1 MKMKALT
8 LTAGIFGI
16 GCCLLSSC
24 GGKSAPAGA
33 ASAHAPEIAVITVEP
48 TDAEFQSSYPA
59 TIKGK
64 TDIAIRPQVTGFIT
78 AVHVD
83 EGQRVHQGQPLFT
96 IDQVQFQAAVDQAEA
111 NVNSARSAVSTA
123 EITEQNKKHLLEK
136 NIISNTEWQLAANQL
151 AQARATLAQ
160 AEAALVTARKNLSY
174 TVVKAPSE
182 GVVGT
187 IPNREGSLASPS
199 SAQPLTTISDNS
211 QVYAYFSMS
220 ERDLLELTDGGAS
233 VNERIGA
240 LPAVKLQLADG
251 SIYPVEGR
259 VATLSGMI
267 DNTTGA
273 ASARALFDNP
283 GGRLRSGNTGQV
295 LIPRSNHGVLTVPQ
309 RATYEVQDLRYVYVL
324 NDSNAAVSK
333 QITVEPYSDGQTF
346 VVTSGLNPGDR
357 VVVEGVGTV
366 VRPGIVVTPKTND

>member
-24 GGKSAPAGA
+24 GGKSASAGA

-151 AQARATLAQ
+151 AQARAALAQ

-187 IPNREGSLASPS
+187 IPNREGSLASPT

-259 VATLSGMI
+259 VATLPGMI

-366 VRPGIVVTPKTND
+366 VRPGIVVTPKTNN